1 MEDLSQKIMELI
13 FYAGNAK
20 SMALQAVM
28 KAEDQ
33 NIDEAKN
40 LLDQAKQEIH
50 KAHEIQTNLM
60 TKEIQGEP
68 IEKSILLIH
77 SQDHFMAAN
86 TTIELGER
94 LIKVYEKLLEQ

>member
-1 MEDLSQKIMELI
+1 MENLAQNIMELI

-28 KAEDQ
+28 KAED
-33 NIDEAKN
+33 NELEAAKN
-40 LLDQAKQEIH
+40 LLNDAKLEIH
-50 KAHEIQTNLM
+50 KAHEIQTDLM
-60 TKEIQGEP
+60 TREIQGEP
-68 IEKSILLIH
+68 IEKTILLIH

-94 LIKVYEKLLEQ
+94 LLKLHEKLMR

>member
-1 MEDLSQKIMELI
+1 MENLSQSIMELI

-28 KAEDQ
+28 KAEDNQ
-33 NIDEAKN
+33 LTEAKN
-40 LLDQAKQEIH
+40 MMEEAKQEIH

-77 SQDHFMAAN
+77 SQDHFMSAN

-94 LIKVYEKLLEQ
+94 LIKIHEKLLEK